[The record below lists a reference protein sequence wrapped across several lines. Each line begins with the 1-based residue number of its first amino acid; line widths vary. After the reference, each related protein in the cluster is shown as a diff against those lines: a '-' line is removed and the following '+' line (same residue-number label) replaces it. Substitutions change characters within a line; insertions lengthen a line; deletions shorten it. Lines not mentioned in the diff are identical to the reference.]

1 MNSPILLRQPNL
13 GWPVRKKWRVR
24 LGIVVGLLKKQ
35 RSSDVKKLLLLSI
48 SKTRLSTS
56 ALRATVT
63 PPLRELSDGYGV

>member
-35 RSSDVKKLLLLSI
+35 RSSDLDDENKAKLKALMEKK
-48 SKTRLSTS
+48 
-56 ALRATVT
+56 
-63 PPLRELSDGYGV
+63 DG

>member
-35 RSSDVKKLLLLSI
+35 RSSDLDDENKAKLKALMEKKDGLS
-48 SKTRLSTS
+48 
-56 ALRATVT
+56 
-63 PPLRELSDGYGV
+63 